1 MSSTVLFFRFIVLD
15 LVLDIVRF
23 PAWWYSR
30 GAVRAGQWYVRSLG
44 DAIDRLALKVLAQ
57 NLGRPMFGDYT
68 REGRIISFF
77 MRIIQLVISAILFAA
92 WWAVLTVVLIVY
104 LLLPIGVVGLLVVT
118 LPRGT

>member
-1 MSSTVLFFRFIVLD
+1 MSSAALFLRFIFLD

-23 PAWWYSR
+23 PAWWFSR
-30 GAVRAGQWYVRSLG
+30 GAVKAVQWYGRTLE
-44 DAIDRLALKVLAQ
+44 DALDRLALKVLAQ

-77 MRIIQLVISAILFAA
+77 MRIIQLVISTILFAG
-92 WWAVLTVVLIVY
+92 WWVILTVVLIVY

-118 LPRGT
+118 FPRGA